1 MPENK
6 ELIFVGKITKSVG
19 LKGYIKVISLT
30 DFDERF
36 LSLDSVSIF
45 DEKRSRL
52 IENRVSKTPSFKIED
67 IVFLNDHIRVKFEN
81 YNSKNEAD
89 ELKECFIA
97 IDDSEK
103 VELSNDQYYF
113 FDLINLKVYN
123 NKNEIGVVT
132 SIENYGGDDLLSVE
146 LIENKRK
153 ILVPL
158 RTQFIKKIDIKNNS
172 INISLID
179 GFIE

>member
-81 YNSKNEAD
+81 YN
-89 ELKECFIA
+89 
-97 IDDSEK
+97 
-103 VELSNDQYYF
+103 
-113 FDLINLKVYN
+113 
-123 NKNEIGVVT
+123 
-132 SIENYGGDDLLSVE
+132 LSVE
-146 LIENKRK
+146 ENM
-153 ILVPL
+153 
-158 RTQFIKKIDIKNNS
+158 
-172 INISLID
+172 INLGYYRIYDSGKFRYVLEI
-179 GFIE
+179 